1 MLSLTK
7 SLSTLYLE
15 RFQLNY
21 NTLWINFE
29 PELKKK
35 QQSLYSLDTLRQ
47 ASFNTQVQRI

>member
-1 MLSLTK
+1 MLSPTR
-7 SLSTLYLE
+7 SLSIYCLE

-21 NTLWINFE
+21 NALWINFE
-29 PELKKK
+29 PELKKN